1 MRLPRYEVE
10 HLAKEGEGCD
20 LDESRADRKEGK
32 FQCAEE
38 FFLFVRHKKHLAF
51 APYFS
56 TKGGKSQGATIR
68 AIFSPLYT
76 IRQIANALDFH
87 KCILRFLHN
96 LLYHE

>member
-32 FQCAEE
+32 FQCTEE
-38 FFLFVRHKKHLAF
+38 FFLFVRHKKHLTF

-56 TKGGKSQGATIR
+56 TKGGKSQEWS
-68 AIFSPLYT
+68 FN
-76 IRQIANALDFH
+76 ANA
-87 KCILRFLHN
+87 ILRPTPSGVILERSEGSGRCQH
-96 LLYHE
+96 LGGE